1 MPNGIDLIRADHEM
15 VDQLFREF
23 AASGRGGPVG
33 QIVDALKAHDEAEHF
48 ALYVLAH
55 ELLGDVDVI
64 KRAEAAHSAVKH
76 QIDLVGGL
84 EGPPLEA
91 AVEELRALVDAHVAD
106 EEKNL
111 LPALGEAA
119 TPDQLDALGAR
130 IMQVKQRGG

>member
-1 MPNGIDLIRADHEM
+1 MPNGIDLIRADHEL
-15 VDQLFREF
+15 VDQLFAEF
-23 AASGRGGPVG
+23 SATGQGSPVG

-48 ALYVLAH
+48 ALYALTR

-64 KRAEAAHSAVKH
+64 KRADAAHSAVKR
-76 QIDLVGGL
+76 QIDLVCGL

-91 AVEELRALVDAHVAD
+91 AVEKLRILVQAHVAD

-119 TPDQLDALGAR
+119 TPEQLDALGAR

>member
-15 VDQLFREF
+15 VNQLFAEF
-23 AASGRGGPVG
+23 ANTGQGSPVG
-33 QIVDALKAHDEAEHF
+33 QIIDALKAHDEAEHF
-48 ALYVLAH
+48 ALYALAR
-55 ELLGDVDVI
+55 ELLGDTDLLA
-64 KRAEAAHSAVKH
+64 RAEAAHSAVKR
-76 QIDLVGGL
+76 QIDLVCSL

-91 AVEELRALVDAHVAD
+91 AVDELRNLVQTHVAD

-111 LPALGEAA
+111 LPALSEAA